1 MKRKD
6 IVTKLMKEGLSEKTL
21 ANMSDKQLN
30 MLSERLI
37 TTLDAMNK
45 NPNIKRIAD
54 DPTKTIE
61 VKEDQLGSEPKK
73 TNEKDDVI
81 KRSNAKIRQAIK
93 DGKPY
98 TDYTRA
104 IKHVNGGKLPSST
117 ETIINGKDKNLNEW
131 VSGIVE
137 KNYHPF
143 TSKNEIMELIQKK
156 ITEQT
161 DVEIVEPETSTLPE
175 SLKFDSIKGAG
186 EAQPTTKPTTKPGTK
201 PTTRPTPKTPFQPG
215 IGPKHNPK
223 AIAEEK

>member
-1 MKRKD
+1 
-6 IVTKLMKEGLSEKTL
+6 
-21 ANMSDKQLN
+21 
-30 MLSERLI
+30 
-37 TTLDAMNK
+37 MNK
-45 NPNIKRIAD
+45 NPNIKKIAD
-54 DPTKTIE
+54 DPMKTIE
-61 VKEDQLGSEPKK
+61 VKEDQLGSEPRKSS
-73 TNEKDDVI
+73 EKENVI

-93 DGKPY
+93 DGKGY
-98 TDYTRA
+98 EDYTRA
-104 IKHVNGGKLPSST
+104 IKHVNGGKLPVST
-117 ETIINGKDKNLNEW
+117 ETIIGGKNKDLNERSRPGGKNSGVRGGSMGWGKGTKNGKDKNLKEW

-156 ITEQT
+156 LTEQT
-161 DVEIVEPETSTLPE
+161 DVEIMEPETSTLPE

-223 AIAEEK
+223 AIAEDK